1 MMLSTSANLLS
12 DVIGAAPVNVSC
24 KPSHKRV
31 TSIQSVSTDATLG
44 EDGNCSE
51 TEFSEASPRAK
62 ALMVLYN
69 SSMKDAAPITVKNTF
84 VEMDIPRPLEWAGCF
99 ENREVQSAPGSVLV
113 SPAEMDDIP
122 PWVELDQDY
131 SDDDED
137 SEQDDYTPRQEL
149 FANNSVSQFFV
160 QPLLPAAMPGMQ
172 IAPVLARPAAVT
184 LRLAEALEP
193 AVGFPGIPTIGS
205 AGHALRKC
213 KPCAFAWKESGC
225 QSGASCK
232 FCHLCDPAEKK
243 RRRKAKLQLRRN
255 RSMKKAEIL
264 L

>member
-1 MMLSTSANLLS
+1 MMTFTSANLLS
-12 DVIGAAPVNVSC
+12 DAIGAAPVQVSC

-51 TEFSEASPRAK
+51 TEFSDASPRAK
-62 ALMVLYN
+62 ALMVLFD
-69 SSMKDAAPITVKNTF
+69 SSVKDAAPITVKHTF
-84 VEMDIPRPLEWAGCF
+84 VDMDIPRPLEWAGCF

-113 SPAEMDDIP
+113 SPAESDDLP

-131 SDDDED
+131 SDDEED
-137 SEQDDYTPRQEL
+137 SEQDFETDYMPHREL
-149 FANNSVSQFFV
+149 LANNSESPLFF
-160 QPLLPAAMPGMQ
+160 QPWHRQ

-184 LRLAEALEP
+184 LRLADALEP
-193 AVGFPGIPTIGS
+193 AVGFAGIPTIGS

-243 RRRKAKLQLRRN
+243 RRRKAKLQLRRT
-255 RSMKKAEIL
+255 RSMKKAEIPL
-264 L
+264 

>member
-1 MMLSTSANLLS
+1 MMTSSSANLPS
-12 DVIGAAPVNVSC
+12 DAIGAAPVKVSC
-24 KPSHKRV
+24 RPSHKRV

-51 TEFSEASPRAK
+51 TEFSDTSPRSS
-62 ALMVLYN
+62 ALMVLFDR
-69 SSMKDAAPITVKNTF
+69 SVKDSTPITVKNTF
-84 VEMDIPRPLEWAGCF
+84 VEMDIRRPLEWDGCF
-99 ENREVQSAPGSVLV
+99 QEREVQSAPGSVLI
-113 SPAEMDDIP
+113 SPAERDDIP
-122 PWVELDQDY
+122 PWVELDLDQDY
-131 SDDDED
+131 SDDEED
-137 SEQDDYTPRQEL
+137 SEQDDQEL
-149 FANNSVSQFFV
+149 FANISVSSFFV
-160 QPLLPAAMPGMQ
+160 QPLQPATMPGMQ
-172 IAPVLARPAAVT
+172 RALLSRPAAVT

-193 AVGFPGIPTIGS
+193 AVGFAAIPTIGS

-255 RSMKKAEIL
+255 RCIKKVEVL

>member
-1 MMLSTSANLLS
+1 MKASFT
-12 DVIGAAPVNVSC
+12 
-24 KPSHKRV
+24 PSHKRV

-51 TEFSEASPRAK
+51 TEFSDTSPRAK
-62 ALMVLYN
+62 ALMVLFDCCV
-69 SSMKDAAPITVKNTF
+69 KDAAPITVKNTF
-84 VEMDIPRPLEWAGCF
+84 VEMDIPRPLEWEGCF
-99 ENREVQSAPGSVLV
+99 DDREVQSAPGSVLI
-113 SPAEMDDIP
+113 SPAEGADIP
-122 PWVELDQDY
+122 PWVELDQDP
-131 SDDDED
+131 SDSEGD
-137 SEQDDYTPRQEL
+137 SEQDGESDCGPDEEL
-149 FANNSVSQFFV
+149 FAKNSASPFFV
-160 QPLLPAAMPGMQ
+160 QPPRLAVMPGMQ
-172 IAPVLARPAAVT
+172 KAPVLARPAAVT

-193 AVGFPGIPTIGS
+193 VGFAAIPTIGS